1 MTTSVTLEALK
12 AAEAPADLLRALK
25 ELKNAVIGNTWKKVE
40 YAGDDALLSF
50 LLGLLV
56 PPAPGDDLSVDLV
69 AETAVI
75 IGALGS
81 AGSLTLRPLLAA
93 RAPERIL
100 AVICALPPSPERH
113 SLHPGARRMLPPL
126 LRALRNVLGATA
138 DAVWG
143 HMWGVGAEPKVVG
156 TGLVGEDVIMPARVG
171 PKGNVAEW
179 KAEASAAL
187 VLVFEPQNY
196 TALLGLLDA
205 CADPVVLL
213 PLYQLLARLI
223 QLPSHRE
230 ALGLHPTSSVGTDS
244 DAPPFLTSHLLETIA
259 NWFIPGR
266 KPNAKLLEAA
276 LDLLAALVK
285 GQPRVASYIREWS
298 ATTPIAIST
307 DEEPMP
313 FPDVAVFVQLM
324 ETGPPGV
331 RIAVAGCLTHV
342 LKAIK
347 SSPPRERSIISLTN
361 VNLTNLNLLS
371 VIVKLMRTEAVEERV
386 KLCFVLAALVSDDER
401 LQKAAAEQGCPNL
414 LISMLIQVDAD
425 EARGELGHDA
435 ASRMREAV
443 LIALAALA
451 FNHEPTRSLIADA
464 SPPVLPLVCAALS
477 HPSYGVRAAAC
488 SLARALSRT
497 VAIVRT
503 SIVDSGVG
511 EEVVAA
517 LKREVTRRRAEPSDG
532 PIDPEGDDGMDISLE
547 EELGDRSWT
556 VEVAATATICNLVTN
571 FSPLKDKLLANG
583 GLELLVELTAS
594 SHEPLALNALWALK
608 NVTYHAGEPLK
619 ADVMTALG
627 WDTLRRFLSPETPKT
642 LRAQALDMLQNLL
655 DDQTPTEMNRTVDAL
670 GLEFVINVVADS
682 IRPTV
687 DVDLDLCE
695 PGLFILSHLAL
706 GNERLRSVITGR
718 VELLESLSST
728 LNVPYDEVRIPAL
741 RALRHL
747 VESNSR
753 SHRPRQ
759 AVVDLLQPYQ
769 LKTRVRELAE
779 SDSVTVRQGAVSLLN
794 LLDRARG

>member
-1 MTTSVTLEALK
+1 MTTSVTFQALN
-12 AAEAPADLLRALK
+12 AAEAPTDLLRALK

-40 YAGDDALLSF
+40 YVGDEALLRF

-56 PPAPGDDLSVDLV
+56 PPAAGDDLSVDLV

-93 RAPERIL
+93 RVPDKIL
-100 AVICALPPSPERH
+100 AVIRALPPSPGQ

-143 HMWGVGAEPKVVG
+143 HMWGVGAEQKVVG
-156 TGLVGEDVIMPARVG
+156 TGLVGEDIITPARVG
-171 PKGNVAEW
+171 PKGNVAAW

-187 VLVFEPQNY
+187 VLVFEPHNY
-196 TALLGLLDA
+196 TAILSLLDA
-205 CADPVVLL
+205 CPDPVVLL

-230 ALGLHPTSSVGTDS
+230 ALGLHSAPGAEA

-259 NWFIPGR
+259 NWFVPGR

-276 LDLLAALVK
+276 LDLLGALVK
-285 GQPRVASYIREWS
+285 GQPRVAAYIREWS
-298 ATTPIAIST
+298 ATSPIAAGT
-307 DEEPMP
+307 DDEPTP
-313 FPDVAVFVQLM
+313 FPDVAVFVQLL

-347 SSPPRERSIISLTN
+347 SSPPRERSIVSLTN

-371 VIVKLMRTEAVEERV
+371 VIVKLLRTEAVEERV

-401 LQKAAAEQGCPNL
+401 LQKAAAEQGCPSL
-414 LISMLIQVDAD
+414 LMSMLIQVDAD
-425 EARGELGHDA
+425 ETRGELGHDA

-443 LIALAALA
+443 LLALSALA

-488 SLARALSRT
+488 CLARALSRT

-511 EEVVAA
+511 EEVVAT
-517 LKREVTRRRAEPSDG
+517 LRREVARRGTVPVDG
-532 PIDPEGDDGMDISLE
+532 PIDADGDQSMDVALE
-547 EELGDRSWT
+547 EELGDRTWT

-571 FSPLKDKLLANG
+571 FSPLKDKLLGNG

-594 SHEPLALNALWALK
+594 PHEPLALNALWALK

-619 ADVMTALG
+619 AEVMAVLG
-627 WDTLRRFLSPETPKT
+627 WDTLRRFLSPETPKA

-655 DDQTPTEMNRTVDAL
+655 DDQTPAQMNKTVDAL
-670 GLEFVINVVADS
+670 GLEFVINIVADS
-682 IRPTV
+682 IRPTA

-695 PGLFILSHLAL
+695 PGLYILSHLAL
-706 GNERLRSVITGR
+706 GSNEIRSEITTR

-753 SHRPRQ
+753 RRPRQ
-759 AVVDLLQPYQ
+759 PIVDLLQPYQ
-769 LKTRVRELAE
+769 LKTRVQELAD
-779 SDSVTVRQGAVSLLN
+779 SDTSVTVRSGAVSLLQ
-794 LLDRARG
+794 LLERARG

>member
-1 MTTSVTLEALK
+1 M
-12 AAEAPADLLRALK
+12 
-25 ELKNAVIGNTWKKVE
+25 
-40 YAGDDALLSF
+40 
-50 LLGLLV
+50 
-56 PPAPGDDLSVDLV
+56 

-93 RAPERIL
+93 RVPETIL
-100 AVICALPPSPERH
+100 AVIRALPPSPEH
-113 SLHPGARRMLPPL
+113 PLHPGARRMLPPL

-143 HMWGVGAEPKVVG
+143 HMWGVGGEHKVVG
-156 TGLVGEDVIMPARVG
+156 TGLVGEDVITPARVG
-171 PKGNVAEW
+171 PKGNAAVW

-196 TALLGLLDA
+196 TALLSLLDA
-205 CADPVVLL
+205 CPDAVVLL

-230 ALGLHPTSSVGTDS
+230 ALGLHSAGGP
-244 DAPPFLTSHLLETIA
+244 DADTPPFLTSHLLETIA
-259 NWFIPGR
+259 NWFVPRR
-266 KPNAKLLEAA
+266 KPNPKLLEAA

-285 GQPRVASYIREWS
+285 GQPRVAAYIREWS
-298 ATTPIAIST
+298 ATSPIAIGGDDD
-307 DEEPMP
+307 DEPTP
-313 FPDVAVFVQLM
+313 FPDVYVFVQLM

-331 RIAVAGCLTHV
+331 RIAVAGCLTHI

-347 SSPPRERSIISLTN
+347 SGPLRERSIVSLTN
-361 VNLTNLNLLS
+361 VNLTNLNLLG
-371 VIVKLMRTEAVEERV
+371 VIINLMRTEAIEERV
-386 KLCFVLAALVSDDER
+386 KLAFVLAALVSDDER
-401 LQKAAAEQGCPNL
+401 LQKTAAEQGCPKL
-414 LISMLIQVDAD
+414 LISMLIQADAD
-425 EARGELGHDA
+425 EARGEIGHDA

-443 LIALAALA
+443 LLALSALA
-451 FNHEPTRSLIADA
+451 FNHEPTRSLIADT

-488 SLARALSRT
+488 CLARALSRT

-517 LKREVTRRRAEPSDG
+517 LRREVARRRAEPIDG
-532 PIDPEGDDGMDISLE
+532 PIDADGDDSMDVTLE

-571 FSPLKDKLLANG
+571 FSPLKDKLLGNG

-594 SHEPLALNALWALK
+594 PHEPLALNALWALK
-608 NVTYHAGEPLK
+608 NVTYHASEPLK
-619 ADVMTALG
+619 AEVMAALG
-627 WDTLRRFLSPETPKT
+627 WDTLRRFISAETPKP

-655 DDQTPTEMNRTVDAL
+655 DDQTAVQMTKTIDAL
-670 GLEFVINVVADS
+670 GLDFIINVVADA

-695 PGLFILSHLAL
+695 PGLYILSHLAL
-706 GNERLRSVITGR
+706 GGNELRSAITTR
-718 VELLESLSST
+718 VELLEALSST

-747 VESNSR
+747 VDSNSR
-753 SHRPRQ
+753 RRPRQ
-759 AVVDLLQPYQ
+759 NIVDLLQPYQ
-769 LKTRVRELAE
+769 LKTRVRDLAE
-779 SDSVTVRQGAVSLLN
+779 SDTSVSVRAGAVALLE
-794 LLDRARG
+794 LLERAK